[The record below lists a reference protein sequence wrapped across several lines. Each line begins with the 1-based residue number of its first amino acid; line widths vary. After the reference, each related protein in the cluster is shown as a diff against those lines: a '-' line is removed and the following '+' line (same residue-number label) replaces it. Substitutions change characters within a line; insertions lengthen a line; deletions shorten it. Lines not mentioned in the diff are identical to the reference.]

1 MELLDRGLG
10 WRPDTPDPRDHLW
23 AAPPRAAATIPPA
36 YRIPSRYLP
45 PVWDQLQ
52 VGACTAFA
60 ALAGLET
67 ARRVAGRPAANPS
80 RLFTYWTTRENE
92 FGPGA
97 GAVDSGATI
106 RGVVKT
112 LADYG
117 TTGEAIWPYRDGSAW
132 NVRPPEPAY
141 TTAQARQ
148 VLGYRRV
155 QQADTQI
162 AAAVYARLPVVF
174 GALIYEQ
181 MMDDTCART
190 GQVAMP
196 SPAFRPVGGHA
207 MLIVGYDFNAR
218 LFEVRNS
225 WGRGWGRSG
234 YCTFPMEYL
243 TNPQLAS
250 DFWVIAQVES

>member
-1 MELLDRGLG
+1 MAEWGEPAPTPTMHDLVITDMASRKQFGLAKYGTPLQAGNGRDPLKDAYEEALDLTVYLRQELEERQAERDRIAQS
-10 WRPDTPDPRDHLW
+10 P
-23 AAPPRAAATIPPA
+23 
-36 YRIPSRYLP
+36 
-45 PVWDQLQ
+45 
-52 VGACTAFA
+52 
-60 ALAGLET
+60 
-67 ARRVAGRPAANPS
+67 
-80 RLFTYWTTRENE
+80 RENE

-117 TTGEAIWPYRDGSAW
+117 TTGEAIWPYRDGAAW

-155 QQADTQI
+155 PQSDVQI
-162 AAAVYARLPVVF
+162 AAAVAARLPVVF

-181 MMDDTCART
+181 MMDDICART
-190 GQVAMP
+190 GVVNTP
-196 SPAFRPVGGHA
+196 SPTARPVGGHA
-207 MLIVGYDFNAR
+207 MLIVGYDFASR
-218 LFEVRNS
+218 VFEVRNS